1 MDIRILR
8 YFVAVAEEKSITR
21 AAQKLYI
28 SQPALSKQLKDLE
41 NELELSLFEKKG
53 RNIQLTDDG
62 KFLLSQANEIIK
74 LMDKT
79 INNLDKN
86 KEISG
91 EIFIGA
97 GETKGIETILP
108 TVSELLSAY
117 PDVSFDFYSGN
128 ADEIIYRL
136 DNGLLDFGIIVEPV
150 YKKDYEH
157 LRLPHK
163 EIWGI
168 LTTKN
173 GIFKDYSSISSKD
186 IKNIPLSAPKQSF
199 HDQILAD
206 WLGENFYN
214 LNIVSTYTLLYNTSL
229 LVKKGISHAI
239 CIDGIIN
246 TENTD
251 LKFIP
256 FSPALNSDISIIWKK
271 NHKLSRAAEKF
282 IDMLKESITDAEY

>member
-8 YFVAVAEEKSITR
+8 YFVAVAEEKSITK

-28 SQPALSKQLKDLE
+28 SQPALSKQLKELE
-41 NELELSLFEKKG
+41 NELELSLFERKG

-108 TVSELLSAY
+108 TVRKLLSAY
-117 PDVSFDFYSGN
+117 PAISFDFYSGN

-136 DNGLLDFGIIVEPV
+136 DSGLLDFGIIIEPV
-150 YKKDYEH
+150 YKKNYEH

-173 GIFKDYSSISSKD
+173 GIFKDYSFISPKD
-186 IKNIPLSAPKQSF
+186 IKNIPLSVSKQSF

-206 WLGENFYN
+206 
-214 LNIVSTYTLLYNTSL
+214 
-229 LVKKGISHAI
+229 
-239 CIDGIIN
+239 
-246 TENTD
+246 
-251 LKFIP
+251 
-256 FSPALNSDISIIWKK
+256 
-271 NHKLSRAAEKF
+271 
-282 IDMLKESITDAEY
+282 